1 MRYTTAVE
9 TNTLAE
15 RVAAGDF
22 RSAARLMRWLDD
34 GDPRAMPV
42 YSRLFAHMGKARRT
56 GITGSAGVGKSTLV
70 DALVAGWRAS
80 GQRVGVVAVDPSSP
94 FTGGALL
101 GDRVRLE
108 RHAEDPGVFIRS
120 LASRGRLGGLS
131 ASTALVADVLDAMGF
146 DQVIIETVG
155 VGQGEV
161 EILRHVDATVVVVA
175 PGHGD
180 EVQAQKA
187 GLLEIADV
195 LVVNKAD
202 LHGAEDTAA
211 DLEAAIALSE
221 REVPGPRVLRVSAR
235 EDQGIGEL
243 LAEIQRL
250 HGEART
256 RPGRPGDRRARAEA
270 LLADLVARE
279 AGNRLRRMMEQDGE
293 ARAIVDALVEHRID
307 PFAATSTLLE
317 RLLK

>member
-1 MRYTTAVE
+1 VE
-9 TNTLAE
+9 SNEIAD
-15 RVAAGDF
+15 RVAAGDV

-42 YSRLFAHMGKARRT
+42 YSRLFARMGKARRT

-70 DALVAGWRAS
+70 DALVAGWRSS

-101 GDRVRLE
+101 GDRVRLG

-146 DQVIIETVG
+146 DQVVIETVG

-202 LHGAEDTAA
+202 LDGAEDAA
-211 DLEAAIALSE
+211 AHLEAAIALTDQDV
-221 REVPGPRVLRVSAR
+221 RRPRVLRVSAR
-235 EDQGIGEL
+235 EEQGVGEL

-250 HGEART
+250 HGEARA
-256 RPGRPGDRRARAEA
+256 RPGDPGAQRTRTEA

-279 AGNRLRRMMEQDGE
+279 AGNRMRRMLEQDGE
-293 ARAIVDALVEHRID
+293 ARAVVDAVLEHRID
-307 PFAATSTLLE
+307 PFAATATLLE